1 MQTSSEGINLIKS
14 FEGLGL
20 KAYPDPATGGKPYT
34 IGHGTTIYPSGMP
47 VKLGDT
53 CTAQQAMDYLR
64 NDLKKFEK
72 MVDSAVT
79 VPLSQGH
86 YDAMV
91 SIVYNVGPG
100 SKTKSGIIR
109 LKDGSPSTLL
119 RKLNSSD
126 YLGAADEFLKWVS
139 PGSNVEAGLRR
150 RRQAE
155 RQLFLS

>member
-1 MQTSSEGINLIKS
+1 VQTSSEGINLIKS
-14 FEGLGL
+14 FEGLEL

-64 NDLKKFEK
+64 NDLKKFESGVNNLVK
-72 MVDSAVT
+72 VK
-79 VPLSQGH
+79 LSQGH
-86 YDAMV
+86 FDALV
-91 SIVYNVGPG
+91 SFAYNLGLGNIG
-100 SKTKSGIIR
+100 S
-109 LKDGSPSTLL
+109 STLL
-119 RKLNSSD
+119 KKLNAGD
-126 YLGAADEFLKWVS
+126 YLGASNEFLRWDKAAGKVM
-139 PGSNVEAGLRR
+139 AGLTR

>member
-14 FEGLGL
+14 FEGLEL

-64 NDLKKFEK
+64 NDLKKFENGVNNLVK
-72 MVDSAVT
+72 VK
-79 VPLSQGH
+79 LSQGH
-86 YDAMV
+86 FDALV
-91 SIVYNVGPG
+91 SFAYNLGLGNLG
-100 SKTKSGIIR
+100 S
-109 LKDGSPSTLL
+109 STLL
-119 RKLNSSD
+119 KKLNAGD
-126 YLGAADEFLKWVS
+126 YLGA
-139 PGSNVEAGLRR
+139 SNELLRWDKAAGKVMAGLTR

-155 RQLFLS
+155 RQMFLS